1 MAFFSKL
8 FGKKNAATAP
18 AAPAAAP
25 ASAAVAEPTNLEK
38 AQKAEENAK
47 KALNNYKN
55 NPFGAPP
62 GLLEAKR
69 VAANAASQQAEWNAV
84 MKKPRRSRHRRSSL
98 RNSRRNRSRRSAK

>member
-1 MAFFSKL
+1 MSFFSKL

-18 AAPAAAP
+18 AAAPAAAV
-25 ASAAVAEPTNLEK
+25 AAVAEPTNLEK

-62 GLLEAKR
+62 GLLEAKK
-69 VAANAASQQAEWNAV
+69 VAANEVNKHASWNAV
-84 MKKPRRSRHRRSSL
+84 MKKPRQSRHR

>member
-1 MAFFSKL
+1 MSFFSKL

-18 AAPAAAP
+18 AAP

-62 GLLEAKR
+62 GLLEAKK
-69 VAANAASQQAEWNAV
+69 VAANAASTQAAWNAV
-84 MKKPRRSRHRRSSL
+84 MKKPRQSRHR